1 MQAEEEQ
8 CMAKTRSQKSVQS
21 HFDRSIA
28 QLSPSLQR
36 EMRELRKQ
44 EARILKLLSDPKK
57 AEQYLSHPLQLLQS
71 GGIEVPTLLKR
82 RLQQFDP
89 NLAQHLSRQTYALPN
104 GQAITA
110 HIRVRFTRGPREGSD
125 AR

>member
-1 MQAEEEQ
+1 
-8 CMAKTRSQKSVQS
+8 MAKTKSQKSGQS
-21 HFDRSIA
+21 HFDQSIA

-44 EARILKLLSDPKK
+44 EAKILKLLSDSHK
-57 AEQYLSHPLQLLQS
+57 AEQYLSHPLQLLQA
-71 GGIEVPTLLKR
+71 GGIQVPTLLKR

-104 GQAITA
+104 GQTVTA
-110 HIRVRFTRGPREGSD
+110 RIRVRFTQGPKEG
-125 AR
+125 